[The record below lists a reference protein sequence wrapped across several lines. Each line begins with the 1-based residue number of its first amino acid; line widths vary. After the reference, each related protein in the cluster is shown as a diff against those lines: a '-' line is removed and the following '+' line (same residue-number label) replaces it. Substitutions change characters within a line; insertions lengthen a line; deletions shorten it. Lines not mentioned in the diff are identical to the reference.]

1 MNLRLFPTFSY
12 NDFLKL
18 LTRIV
23 PHFSPHSPPP
33 AGSDPAP
40 SPRPPGRPARQR
52 RPAASAPGPGS
63 PRHHLRP
70 PGARAP
76 RPAPSKLWAGARD
89 PPPARLVPQSTR
101 PALTPH
107 GFGTPA
113 ATRSPAQGDT
123 VPSPRPPPGPACRPQ
138 LCDPPGRA
146 HKVCSRTGLGPG
158 CRGSPG
164 DGGHRPYL
172 LAPPAAAARSPA
184 PGPLGA
190 PPPPPRA
197 ARPGP
202 PLGAKLP
209 HSSGAS
215 RRCPARDA
223 AARALPAGWSGSAAP
238 PRDPRSTRRG
248 AARAGP
254 AGRGRGLRAAAP
266 RAGQPGGRDTGSL
279 AQSGGHGTL

>member
-1 MNLRLFPTFSY
+1 MRRALGAKNDPGARRAAGDLGTPAPRGTYRVPACRGLASRDGLHCAGLLLSPARARPHRHLLECPAKLAAEQFPAFFH

-40 SPRPPGRPARQR
+40 SPRPPGCPARQR

-113 ATRSPAQGDT
+113 ATRS
-123 VPSPRPPPGPACRPQ
+123 
-138 LCDPPGRA
+138 RA
-146 HKVCSRTGLGPG
+146 
-158 CRGSPG
+158 
-164 DGGHRPYL
+164 
-172 LAPPAAAARSPA
+172 
-184 PGPLGA
+184 
-190 PPPPPRA
+190 
-197 ARPGP
+197 
-202 PLGAKLP
+202 
-209 HSSGAS
+209 
-215 RRCPARDA
+215 
-223 AARALPAGWSGSAAP
+223 
-238 PRDPRSTRRG
+238 
-248 AARAGP
+248 
-254 AGRGRGLRAAAP
+254 
-266 RAGQPGGRDTGSL
+266 
-279 AQSGGHGTL
+279 